1 MSAATYNL
9 VIDQGSDF
17 ALDLI
22 VKESGT
28 ALNLTNYSGRAQLR
42 TSVTASSASASFTVT
57 KTDAAAGKLKME
69 FRDKTKE
76 ILQGEM
82 IIVHKG
88 VEHRPSADEETWIL
102 LFEPVNTKHTGDTIS
117 KITKDIYPK
126 I

>member
-17 ALDLI
+17 VLDLV

-69 FRDKTKE
+69 LAAATSSGISAGQYVYDLE
-76 ILQGEM
+76 IYTSGDAVVKRLLQGDVTLTPE
-82 IIVHKG
+82 VT
-88 VEHRPSADEETWIL
+88 R
-102 LFEPVNTKHTGDTIS
+102 
-117 KITKDIYPK
+117 
-126 I
+126 